1 MSVTQLGTGGLTAA
15 GQAAKAATY
24 ITVPSGSIVETVTYN
39 GGGSP
44 IFEDVHDENG
54 AFHTRL
60 VFEAGMN
67 TATVVV
73 VGVAFA
79 KAAGVV
85 DGSSSNYY
93 IDSVSEETSKGAVR
107 TTITLTRLPTI
118 A

>member
-1 MSVTQLGTGGLTAA
+1 MAVQQQGTGELTVA
-15 GQAAKAATY
+15 GQAALAATY
-24 ITVPSGSIVETVTYN
+24 ITVPTNSIIESVTVN
-39 GGGSP
+39 DGGSP
-44 IFEDVHDENG
+44 TFEDQMDENG

-60 VFEAGMN
+60 TFEKTMH

-73 VGVAFA
+73 VGVAYA
-79 KAAGVV
+79 NAAGDV

-93 IDSVSEETSKGAVR
+93 VESTSEETSKGPVR